1 MVKHIKQA
9 ALLLSISLLSI
20 LSIPAHAQDQ
30 EHGDF
35 ESRKVLFSLHS
46 QKRTLLWLRLH
57 RRSISLGR
65 RPAGNKNRGVTL
77 YITKEKNESLNQ
89 NTDAL
94 HPRFGNVI
102 LRDCKRIEDRWEGWS

>member
-35 ESRKVLFSLHS
+35 ESRKDLFYF
-46 QKRTLLWLRLH
+46 
-57 RRSISLGR
+57 
-65 RPAGNKNRGVTL
+65 KNGP
-77 YITKEKNESLNQ
+77 S
-89 NTDAL
+89 
-94 HPRFGNVI
+94 FGFGLIV
-102 LRDCKRIEDRWEGWS
+102 EA

>member
-35 ESRKVLFSLHS
+35 ESRKVLFGLHS
-46 QKRTLLWLRLH
+46 QKRTLLWLWFN
-57 RRSISLGR
+57 RRSISLGL
-65 RPAGNKNRGVTL
+65 RPAAIKTG
-77 YITKEKNESLNQ
+77 
-89 NTDAL
+89 A
-94 HPRFGNVI
+94 
-102 LRDCKRIEDRWEGWS
+102 